1 MVEMG
6 LCLVTL
12 MFMIFGIVEYSNINY
27 ANNFC
32 AYAAQQAAR
41 YASVH
46 GSGSASPLTTN
57 PSPCGTSCTNAST
70 GDATSTYV
78 QGLAVGLNTG
88 NLTVSTT
95 WTSSSGNANA
105 AGGTVAVKVQYS
117 YSPLLTAVTG
127 VIPSPFKLN
136 STATMTVIQ

>member
-6 LCLVTL
+6 LCLITL

-41 YASVH
+41 FASVH
-46 GSGSASPLTTN
+46 GAGSANPLTTN
-57 PSPCGTSCTNAST
+57 PSPCGTSCTNASS
-70 GDATSTYV
+70 GDATTTYV
-78 QGLAVGLNTG
+78 QNLAVALNTS

-95 WTSSSGNANA
+95 WTSASGNANS
-105 AGGTVAVKVQYS
+105 AGGTVQVKVQYS
-117 YSPLLTAVTG
+117 YSPLLTAVTA